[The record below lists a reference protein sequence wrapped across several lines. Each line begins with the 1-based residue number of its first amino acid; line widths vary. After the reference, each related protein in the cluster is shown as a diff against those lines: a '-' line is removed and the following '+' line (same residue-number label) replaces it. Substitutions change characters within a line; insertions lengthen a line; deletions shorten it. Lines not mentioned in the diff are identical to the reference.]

1 MRSEE
6 PLHSNNKPKVKVTYG
21 KQKLIESSKSLISE
35 QHFIKDSIQTASL
48 ITKENFNNENSFINK
63 SFIDQ
68 TATNALN
75 SNQKSIQD
83 FFKPLLLIHNNT
95 INNSCNSSS
104 NYSRQNKY
112 IIPHFKTSFSST
124 TTTDKSMTSIKQKK
138 HSGEQLFLELGQ
150 KNFSF
155 YTCPECKMCY
165 SRGISE
171 DDALHSKYHR
181 AVIGGIIYSSYK
193 NEVILEQCLKDNK
206 ELNASELNEKRLKHG
221 KIFFVDPPVQAVCGI
236 NRLWVCEKF
245 RRKGIATKLINHVSN
260 GKAFAIRYTGTTEF
274 LIYPDE

>member
-1 MRSEE
+1 
-6 PLHSNNKPKVKVTYG
+6 
-21 KQKLIESSKSLISE
+21 
-35 QHFIKDSIQTASL
+35 
-48 ITKENFNNENSFINK
+48 
-63 SFIDQ
+63 
-68 TATNALN
+68 
-75 SNQKSIQD
+75 
-83 FFKPLLLIHNNT
+83 
-95 INNSCNSSS
+95 
-104 NYSRQNKY
+104 
-112 IIPHFKTSFSST
+112 
-124 TTTDKSMTSIKQKK
+124 MTSIKQKK

-206 ELNASELNEKRLKHG
+206 ELNASELNEKRLKH
-221 KIFFVDPPVQAVCGI
+221 AVCGI

-245 RRKGIATKLINHVSN
+245 RRKGIATKLINHV
-260 GKAFAIRYTGTTEF
+260 R
-274 LIYPDE
+274 